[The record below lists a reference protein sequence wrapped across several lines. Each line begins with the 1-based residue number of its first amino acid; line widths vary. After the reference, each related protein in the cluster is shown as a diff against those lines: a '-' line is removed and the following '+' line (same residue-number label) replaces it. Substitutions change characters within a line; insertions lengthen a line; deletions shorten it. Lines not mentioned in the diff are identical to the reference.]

1 MNLSRLKKYY
11 YLRFLRIKG
20 DPLSIA
26 WGCFIGAL
34 IGTLPVMPFH
44 TVSIIAIC
52 FLTRTSIMAGLFAS
66 LVISNP
72 LTYIPIYYLSMV
84 IGNII
89 TPYTVNWDNIHSI
102 LNIILSGHGFKESVA
117 MLSHQGTE
125 IIVVMLVGGAVLA
138 IPTAIFWYYFSLR
151 ITLKFREK
159 RRQRHI
165 LKEAKKK
172 K

>member
-72 LTYIPIYYLSMV
+72 LTYIPIYYFSMI

-89 TPYTVNWDNIHSI
+89 TPYTVSWDTINSI
-102 LNIILSGHGFKESVA
+102 LSILLSGDGFKESVA
-117 MLSHQGTE
+117 LLCHQGTE
-125 IIVVMLVGGAVLA
+125 IIIVMLVGGTVLA
-138 IPTAIFWYYFSLR
+138 IPTAVIWYYFSLR

-165 LKEAKKK
+165 LKEAKNKK
-172 K
+172 